1 MTATGPMRATGDTM
15 QLRVPEIVSGSG
27 SSFKAGMRLLPAPRR
42 RAILAIYAFCRLV
55 DDMVDGPAPLAEK
68 RAYLDAWATEL
79 ARVRAGCP
87 DTPVGREIARA
98 SRAYGLP
105 HEEFEL
111 VLDGMRMD
119 LDGVIA
125 PDEARLDAY
134 IRRVA
139 GAVGILSMHVFGAWR
154 GEASRRFALSLAE
167 ALQLTNILRD
177 VEEDADLGRL
187 YLPAGLL
194 AETGIPAH
202 PAAVPGAPGL
212 PQARRRLAARAR
224 AAFADAA
231 REIGAHSR
239 LRIAPALLMMGPYER
254 LLREIEANPSRPPR
268 PRPRWRKLL
277 DGLACL
283 AGGGAAR

>member
-1 MTATGPMRATGDTM
+1 MTAASPTAPLSPTM

-68 RAYLDAWATEL
+68 RAYLDAWETEL

-87 DTPVGREIARA
+87 ETPVGREIARA

-119 LDGVIA
+119 LDGVVA

-154 GEASRRFALSLAE
+154 GEASRRFALALAE

-177 VEEDADLGRL
+177 VEEDAGLGRL

-194 AETGIPAH
+194 AETGIPAT
-202 PAAVPGAPGL
+202 PAAVPGASGL

-224 AAFADAA
+224 AAFVDAA

-254 LLREIEANPSRPPR
+254 LLREIEADPSRPPAD
-268 PRPRWRKLL
+268 RPRWRKLL

-283 AGGGAAR
+283 ARGGASR